1 MADQSDVETV
11 LATLVGAVVYP
22 QGIVAP
28 SILGVTCRIYR
39 GWPNSAAL
47 DADLAAG
54 RVNITVFPDARHQ
67 QNTTRWANED
77 AVTQAIVPTLTIATA
92 MVGGAST
99 ATIGGTAGLGQ
110 LAGLLVDNLA
120 VVHRT
125 AAGDTPEV
133 VAATLAS
140 YLRTQRI
147 AVLAGATITIPGT
160 HLVVGR
166 VVADQYVQK
175 QTRRQRQNFRIS
187 CWCPNPATR
196 DVVAAAVDAAL
207 AAQDFI
213 TLPDG
218 TFGRLRFVSST
229 VFDQSQDASL
239 YRRDLLY
246 GVDYAT
252 TQTIVLPSMIFGDAE
267 LSPNG
272 ASAVQSLLG

>member
-11 LATLVGAVVYP
+11 LATLVGAVIYP
-22 QGIVAP
+22 QGTNAP
-28 SILGVTCRIYR
+28 SILGVTTRIYR

-67 QNTTRWANED
+67 LNTTRWTDEVMQAT
-77 AVTQAIVPTLTIATA
+77 AVSPTLTITTA
-92 MVGGAST
+92 MVAGAST

-125 AAGDTPEV
+125 AAGDTPDLI
-133 VAATLAS
+133 AATLAS

-147 AVLAGATITIPGT
+147 AVVAGATITIPGT
-160 HLVVGR
+160 HLIVGR
-166 VVADQYVQK
+166 VVADQTVQQ

-196 DVVAAAVDAAL
+196 DVAAAAVDAAL
-207 AAQDFI
+207 AVQNFI

-218 TFGRLRFVSST
+218 SFGRLRFVSST
-229 VFDQSQDASL
+229 VFDQSEDASL

-252 TQTIVLPSMIFGDAE
+252 TQTITLPSMIFGDAM
-267 LSPNG
+267 LSPDG
-272 ASAVQSLLG
+272 AGLVLSLLG